1 MADKQLRSMNRT
13 ELIEIIYALQQSER
27 TLREKNEKLQTQLN
41 DKQLR
46 LEKAGSIAE
55 AALSL
60 NHIFE
65 DAQAAAQQYLDSIQY
80 TEQNAAQ
87 TLAQAQQQADEMLRQ
102 AQTEVDAAAMRI
114 QQAEERCR
122 ALREQTDL
130 EIRQQREAFLSTAR
144 TGLSKYSELTAH
156 FEAAG
161 EEMLASGQ

>member
-1 MADKQLRSMNRT
+1 MNRT
-13 ELIEIIYALQQSER
+13 ELIEMIYALQQSER
-27 TLREKNEKLQTQLN
+27 TLREENLWLHKQVD
-41 DKQLR
+41 DKRLR
-46 LEKAGSIAE
+46 LDKAGSIAE

-102 AQTEVDAAAMRI
+102 AQTEVDVAAIRI

-122 ALREQTDL
+122 ALREQTDR
-130 EIRQQREAFLSTAR
+130 EVRQQREAFLSTAR
-144 TGLSKYSELTAH
+144 AALSKYSELTAH
-156 FEAAG
+156 FEVAG
-161 EEMLASGQ
+161 EETPASGQ